1 MDPFKNDADYLTKK
15 YKGLTW
21 DELYKNF
28 EHWDQK
34 SHTVRY
40 ENKYYICSCDRY
52 DVCEKFFHL
61 MDGR

>member
-1 MDPFKNDADYLTKK
+1 MDVFKNDASYLTEK
-15 YKGLTW
+15 YKGMKWSALCQ
-21 DELYKNF
+21 DFKHY
-28 EHWDQK
+28 DQK

-40 ENKYYICSCDRY
+40 NEKYYICSCNRY